1 VSIGSPDMGTMQDVT
16 DVTRSGETLV
26 LSYEA
31 DAQGQFIPVTIRLEP
46 DGDDLAFQLEAGA
59 GEFYAGGKA
68 TRAGG

>member
-46 DGDDLAFQLEAGA
+46 APDFVFNQSLPDVFDG
-59 GEFYAGGKA
+59 
-68 TRAGG
+68 